1 MCCWPRSDRGGA
13 FVEYVAVL
21 VLVCAAVA
29 VVVAFVLPQP
39 VADGAARAVCVIL
52 QLDDCDGLSG
62 SVEEAADAEYE
73 PERCL
78 LSRQTDIAG
87 YQVEVVI
94 TFGTQFSF
102 IQESFST
109 GETHVTLVDTEKL
122 EASLGAGAS
131 LNVTK
136 AFQLGAEINVGA
148 GLSLPNGSTWV
159 FSSPEEAAQFMDD
172 LRTRQRID
180 FTRSVSP
187 LAGWVAELVW
197 GPDIPEPDIVR
208 EGWEGELGVD
218 GSAGAGF
225 GNERQKGGD
234 GGHGG
239 VEEWGINPKLQVEGA
254 IGVTA
259 ALSQSTDRR
268 DGSVSTTYSLGGTAS
283 IGADWVVGGWTPSG
297 ERSGTLTVT
306 RDRAGQ
312 ITQLTL
318 TQVAASGDR
327 VTVTTTE
334 LAVETAAERA
344 MAEEWMGWLAY
355 GRVLPLTWDALAP
368 TELADDAGPFER
380 WLFTEGRTSRMHY
393 GSSDNIHEVSGSVK
407 LGVSLGLGGTWGD
420 ESLHVTGAEYLG
432 APTDGVRSY
441 IPYEA
446 CS

>member
-259 ALSQSTDRR
+259 ALTESTDRR
-268 DGSVSTTYSLGGTAS
+268 MAGSTTYRSAVRRASARLGSAADTERGALRHLDGHETAR
-283 IGADWVVGGWTPSG
+283 ADHAAHADPGRG
-297 ERSGTLTVT
+297 ERGP
-306 RDRAGQ
+306 
-312 ITQLTL
+312 
-318 TQVAASGDR
+318 

-334 LAVETAAERA
+334 LAVGPRRSAPWPRSGWAGSPTAGASA
-344 MAEEWMGWLAY
+344 D
-355 GRVLPLTWDALAP
+355 VDALAP
-368 TELADDAGPFER
+368 PSWRTMRVRSNGGFSPR
-380 WLFTEGRTSRMHY
+380 RTSRVHY
-393 GSSDNIHEVSGSVK
+393 GSSDNIQ
-407 LGVSLGLGGTWGD
+407 
-420 ESLHVTGAEYLG
+420 
-432 APTDGVRSY
+432 R
-441 IPYEA
+441 
-446 CS
+446 